1 MELIYKLTAWQAIP
15 QLNLILRLYS
25 SGLSIM
31 VYDSRESKVKDATD
45 DWKIQ
50 ALLDDETRW
59 QNLVSLLGMVDQ
71 TDLGNQTDLS
81 LVGGH
86 KSYLSKTNDSCSGI
100 NMKNWWLQYVDALKF
115 LCLPLATL
123 ITSVKRK
130 IVLGTEM
137 SCASAHLSTIHDAF
151 LQFCDGCLFLQR

>member
-1 MELIYKLTAWQAIP
+1 
-15 QLNLILRLYS
+15 
-25 SGLSIM
+25 M

-59 QNLVSLLGMVDQ
+59 QNLASLLGMVD
-71 TDLGNQTDLS
+71 QTDLS

-86 KSYLSKTNDSCSGI
+86 KSYISKTDDSCSGI

-115 LCLPLATL
+115 LCLPLATF

-130 IVLGTEM
+130 IVLETEM

>member
-1 MELIYKLTAWQAIP
+1 
-15 QLNLILRLYS
+15 
-25 SGLSIM
+25 M

-86 KSYLSKTNDSCSGI
+86 KCYISRTDDSCSGI

-115 LCLPLATL
+115 LCQPLATL
-123 ITSVKRK
+123 INSVKRK
-130 IVLGTEM
+130 IVLETGM